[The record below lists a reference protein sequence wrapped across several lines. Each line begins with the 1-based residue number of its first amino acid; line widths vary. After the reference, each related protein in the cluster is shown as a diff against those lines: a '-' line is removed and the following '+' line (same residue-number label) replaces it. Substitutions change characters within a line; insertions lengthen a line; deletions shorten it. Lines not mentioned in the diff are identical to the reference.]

1 MELSDNLMYTAMQ
14 RLILLHYQKILY
26 VDLTDDFY
34 SVLKVSDNDWNM
46 KVGENESMKI
56 SEWFKFFAES
66 KLCHD
71 NDRDTFRM
79 FGDISNLKEMFR
91 KNGEKPIRCSYQRKT
106 TPDDSKFH
114 QCVMELFPYTDKN
127 GHLIVFLF
135 VREAT
140 CDNDYISPSSVEQL
154 DEKKQLIEKRYNGRK
169 RKVLIIEGNP
179 ICRGILVNFLKDDYE
194 VIEAENGLVG
204 LDVLFYNYRDISA
217 VILDLYVPIID
228 GFEFLKKIQNNPILS
243 AIPVLVATSVSEG
256 DDEERCLELGVSDFV
271 TKPYNVGVI
280 KMRLGKIIKMR
291 EDAAQFFISEYDSL
305 TGFYTKDAFCHHID
319 MTINGNPGKSF
330 DLVVSNIDNLHAI
343 EQFYG
348 IETGKKVVERMAE
361 SIKNCG
367 ISALIYG
374 RIRDDMFAGFGFHVK
389 GFSDQYF
396 QEQITKMTE
405 ASPNENLQVKFGV
418 YRNVNKN
425 APASVLLSRAV
436 SAIETISRQYGVSV
450 AYYDAKVVEK
460 QERDDAMESA
470 FESAIEKEDFE
481 VWYQPKYSAKTKK
494 IIGAEALIRWRGK
507 DGNLIPPGEF
517 IPLFEKDGL
526 IPVLDEYVFKKVCN
540 YQKRR
545 MTDGDALIP
554 ISVNLSRASMFRKGF
569 VKNYIGI
576 ADKLGIEPSAVP
588 IEITE
593 SMAVKSI
600 SFKTFAEALIREG
613 FSLHMDDFGSGYSS
627 LASLQILRFDVIK
640 LDKSLIDFI
649 GTPGGESLIRH
660 TVAFA
665 KESGMS
671 VVAEGVETEQQLKF
685 LQSIGCDSIQGFYF
699 SPPVSQGEFEQLLKK
714 C

>member
-26 VDLTDDFY
+26 VDLTEDFY
-34 SVLKVSDNDWNM
+34 SVLKVSDTEWNM
-46 KVGENESMKI
+46 KVGGTESLKI

-66 KLCHD
+66 ALCYD
-71 NDRDTFRM
+71 ADRETFRM
-79 FGDISNLKEMFR
+79 FSNIDNLREMFR
-91 KNGEKPIRCSYQRKT
+91 KNGEKPVRCSYKRKNK
-106 TPDDSKFH
+106 PDDSEFH

-140 CDNDYISPSSVEQL
+140 ERNDYIPQSSVEQL
-154 DEKKQLIEKRYNGRK
+154 DEKKQLIERRSNGGK
-169 RKVLIIEGNP
+169 RKILIIEDNP
-179 ICRGILVNFLKDDYE
+179 ISRNILVNFLKDDYE

-217 VILDLYVPIID
+217 VILDLYMPVID
-228 GFEFLKKIQNNPILS
+228 GFEFLKKIQTNPILS
-243 AIPVLVATSVSEG
+243 AIPVLVATSASEG

-271 TKPYNVGVI
+271 TKPYNVGVV

-305 TGFYTKDAFCHHID
+305 TGLYTKDAFCHHID

-330 DLVVSNIDNLHAI
+330 DLVVSNIDNLHSI

-348 IETGKKVVERMAE
+348 IETGKKVVVRMAE

-367 ISALIYG
+367 ISALFYG
-374 RIRDDMFAGFGFHVK
+374 RIRDDMFAGFGFHAK
-389 GFSDQYF
+389 GFSDEYF
-396 QEQITKMTE
+396 QEQVTKMTE

-418 YRNVNKN
+418 YRNVDKN
-425 APASVLLSRAV
+425 APASVLLNRAV
-436 SAIETISRQYGVSV
+436 SAMETIRRQYGVSV

-507 DGNLIPPGEF
+507 DGKLIPPGEF

-526 IPVLDEYVFKKVCN
+526 IPVLDEYVFKKVCC
-540 YQKRR
+540 YQKKRQS
-545 MTDGDALIP
+545 DGDEIIP
-554 ISVNLSRASMFRKGF
+554 ISVNLSRASILRKDF

-576 ADKLGIEPSAVP
+576 AGRVGIEPSVVP

-600 SFKTFAEALIREG
+600 SVKTFAEDLIREG

>member
-1 MELSDNLMYTAMQ
+1 M
-14 RLILLHYQKILY
+14 
-26 VDLTDDFY
+26 
-34 SVLKVSDNDWNM
+34 
-46 KVGENESMKI
+46 
-56 SEWFKFFAES
+56 
-66 KLCHD
+66 
-71 NDRDTFRM
+71 
-79 FGDISNLKEMFR
+79 
-91 KNGEKPIRCSYQRKT
+91 
-106 TPDDSKFH
+106 
-114 QCVMELFPYTDKN
+114 
-127 GHLIVFLF
+127 
-135 VREAT
+135 
-140 CDNDYISPSSVEQL
+140 EQL
-154 DEKKQLIEKRYNGRK
+154 DEKKQLIERRSNGGK
-169 RKVLIIEGNP
+169 RKILIIEDNP
-179 ICRGILVNFLKDDYE
+179 ISRNILVNFLKDDYE

-217 VILDLYVPIID
+217 VILDLYMPVID
-228 GFEFLKKIQNNPILS
+228 GFEFLKKIQTNPILS
-243 AIPVLVATSVSEG
+243 AIPVLVATSASEG

-271 TKPYNVGVI
+271 TKPYNVGVV

-305 TGFYTKDAFCHHID
+305 TGLYTKDAFCHHID

-330 DLVVSNIDNLHAI
+330 DLVVSNIDNLHSI

-348 IETGKKVVERMAE
+348 IETGKKVVVRMAE

-367 ISALIYG
+367 ISALFYG
-374 RIRDDMFAGFGFHVK
+374 RIRDDMFAGFGFHAK
-389 GFSDQYF
+389 GFSDEYF
-396 QEQITKMTE
+396 QEQVTKMTE

-418 YRNVNKN
+418 YRNVDKN
-425 APASVLLSRAV
+425 APASVLLNRAV
-436 SAIETISRQYGVSV
+436 SAMETIRRQYGVSV

-507 DGNLIPPGEF
+507 DGKLIPPGEF

-526 IPVLDEYVFKKVCN
+526 IPVLDEYVFKKVCC
-540 YQKRR
+540 YQKKRQS
-545 MTDGDALIP
+545 DGDEIIP
-554 ISVNLSRASMFRKGF
+554 ISVNLSRASILRKDF

-576 ADKLGIEPSAVP
+576 AGRVGIEPSVVP

-600 SFKTFAEALIREG
+600 SVKTFAEDLIREG

>member
-1 MELSDNLMYTAMQ
+1 MELSDSLMYTAMQ

-26 VDLTDDFY
+26 VDLTEDFY
-34 SVLKVSDNDWNM
+34 SVLKVSDTEWNM
-46 KVGENESMKI
+46 KVGGTESLKI

-66 KLCHD
+66 ALCYD
-71 NDRDTFRM
+71 ADRETFRM
-79 FGDISNLKEMFR
+79 FSNIDNLREMFR
-91 KNGEKPIRCSYQRKT
+91 KNGEKPVRCSYKRKNK
-106 TPDDSKFH
+106 PDDSEFH

-127 GHLIVFLF
+127 SHLIVFLF

-140 CDNDYISPSSVEQL
+140 ERNDYIPQSSVEQL
-154 DEKKQLIEKRYNGRK
+154 DEKKQLIERRSNGGK
-169 RKVLIIEGNP
+169 RKILIIEDNP
-179 ICRGILVNFLKDDYE
+179 ISRNILVNFLKEDYDI
-194 VIEAENGLVG
+194 VEAENGLVG

-217 VILDLYVPIID
+217 VILDLYMPVID
-228 GFEFLKKIQNNPILS
+228 GFEFLQKIQSNPILA
-243 AIPVLVATSVSEG
+243 AIPVLVATSASEG

-271 TKPYNVGVI
+271 TKPYNVAVV

-305 TGFYTKDAFCHHID
+305 TGLYTKDAFCHHVD

-330 DLVVSNIDNLHAI
+330 DLVVSNIDNLHSI

-348 IETGKKVVERMAE
+348 IETGKKVVVRMAE

-367 ISALIYG
+367 ISALFYG
-374 RIRDDMFAGFGFHVK
+374 RIRDDMFAGFGFHAK
-389 GFSDQYF
+389 GFSDEYF
-396 QEQITKMTE
+396 QEQVTKMTE
-405 ASPNENLQVKFGV
+405 TSPNENLQVKFGV
-418 YRNVNKN
+418 YRNVDKN
-425 APASVLLSRAV
+425 APASVFLNRAV
-436 SAIETISRQYGVSV
+436 SAMETIRRQYGVSV
-450 AYYDAKVVEK
+450 AYYDEKVVEK

-507 DGNLIPPGEF
+507 DGKLIPPGEF

-526 IPVLDEYVFKKVCN
+526 IPVLDEYVFKKVCC
-540 YQKRR
+540 YQKKRQS
-545 MTDGDALIP
+545 DGDEIIP
-554 ISVNLSRASMFRKGF
+554 ISVNLSRASMFRKDF

-576 ADKLGIEPSAVP
+576 TGRVGIEPSVVP

-600 SFKTFAEALIREG
+600 SVKTFAEDLIREG